1 VAKVARIHPTKKRT
15 WTDIRSEFVRVQE
28 LASAIPRLWYQEGR
42 RRRWRPVRGNMLFEY
57 RSFKRISGE
66 VRASQLRSYLRRCLI
81 STKILAVELI
91 WPDNQ
96 EVNGKVLVRKM
107 RSTLAPGSARTISTA
122 ARP

>member
-1 VAKVARIHPTKKRT
+1 LAKVARIHPTKKGT
-15 WTDIRSEFVRVQE
+15 WTDIRAEFVRVQE
-28 LASAIPRLWYQEGR
+28 LASATPRLWYQEGR

-57 RSFKRISGE
+57 RSFKRLSGG

-81 STKILAVELI
+81 STKVLAVELI

-107 RSTLAPGSARTISTA
+107 RSTLGSASARKVSSG